1 MNFLISELHYPVD
14 NCSRSSPDTGSKNRN
29 LAKDLNIFL
38 DSIQK
43 YLRQRLARQSSLQPI
58 HPSSGLQDQGEA
70 RFVILKGLTIWD
82 SAKVSINA

>member
-1 MNFLISELHYPVD
+1 
-14 NCSRSSPDTGSKNRN
+14 
-29 LAKDLNIFL
+29 
-38 DSIQK
+38 
-43 YLRQRLARQSSLQPI
+43 LARQSSLQPI